1 MSITLITGGIKSGK
15 SSYALKLASRFQKKH
30 FIATAEIFDEEMK
43 LKIKKH
49 QEERD
54 ASYNT
59 IESPINLGATLN
71 AIQAPGSGQE
81 CIIIDCITLWL
92 NNLFYYKKNIAKEV
106 ENLMRSLAKLD
117 CDVFI
122 VTNEIGLGLISTDSD
137 TRQYT
142 NELGLLNQKLMN
154 LSTQAFFM
162 VSGETMNIKQ

>member
-15 SSYALKLASRFQKKH
+15 SSYALKLASKFQKKH
-30 FIATAEIFDEEMK
+30 FIATAEIFDEEMR

-59 IESPINLGATLN
+59 IESPINLGTSLN
-71 AIQAPGSGQE
+71 TIQALDSGQE

-106 ENLMRSLAKLD
+106 ENLTRSLVKLD
-117 CDVFI
+117 CDIFI

-154 LSTQAFFM
+154 LSTRAFFM
-162 VSGETMNIKQ
+162 VSGETMKVK

>member
-59 IESPINLGATLN
+59 IESPIDLGTALN
-71 AIQAPGSGQE
+71 SIQVPDSGQE

-106 ENLMRSLAKLD
+106 ENLTRSIAKLD

-154 LSTQAFFM
+154 LSTRAFFM
-162 VSGETMNIKQ
+162 VSGETIKVK